1 MVGLTDSSLDSSGS
15 AQLFSLDPCDGGA
28 PCTGWQTQTTATA
41 FERTSK
47 RRSGFPSETKVKRGR
62 QIVHGEKELE
72 EKLGRTIYA
81 HAAHPGGFKNCC
93 MQSGK
98 YDGSSRGYSF

>member
-1 MVGLTDSSLDSSGS
+1 M
-15 AQLFSLDPCDGGA
+15 
-28 PCTGWQTQTTATA
+28 
-41 FERTSK
+41 
-47 RRSGFPSETKVKRGR
+47 KRGR